1 MTKAANL
8 ANLASNTNFGI
19 LNIVRGGTGLGS
31 FPNFGVL
38 IYEGGDS
45 LRLQVA
51 NTTYGGTGLTSFTPD
66 GAVYALDANTLTTGT
81 LPVVSGGTGANVLAN
96 NSLIVGRGFDP
107 VDTISPGAA
116 NNILVSDGTVWRANT
131 LSQVSAALEF
141 LGGDQEWSNVT
152 ATRAV
157 NTEYTNETGK
167 PITIS
172 VIAYANTA
180 NVRIASNVGSVN
192 IANTSIANTTQTIQ
206 MIVPSGRTYMIR
218 TTNTS
223 VTTINS
229 WAELRS

>member
-81 LPVVSGGTGANVLAN
+81 LPVVSGGTGATVLAN

-116 NNILVSDGTVWRANT
+116 NNILVSDGTIWRANT

-152 ATRAV
+152 GARVV
-157 NTEYTNETGK
+157 NTQYTNETGK
-167 PITIS
+167 PITVS
-172 VIAYANTA
+172 VIAYANTG

>member
-31 FPNFGVL
+31 FPTFGVL

-66 GAVYALDANTLTTGT
+66 GAMYALDANTLTTGT
-81 LPVVSGGTGANVLAN
+81 LPVVSGGTGAVELAN
-96 NSLIVGRGFDP
+96 NSLVVGRGFDP
-107 VDTISPGAA
+107 VYTISPGAA
-116 NNILVSDGTVWRANT
+116 NNILVSDGTQWQANS
-131 LSQVSAALEF
+131 LSEVSAALEF
-141 LGGDQEWSNVT
+141 LGGDQEWSNVSGS
-152 ATRAV
+152 RVV

-167 PITIS
+167 PIMVS
-172 VIAYANTA
+172 VIAYSNTSG
-180 NVRIASNVGSVN
+180 VRIASNVGSVN
-192 IANTSIANTTQTIQ
+192 IANTLIANTTQTIQ
-206 MIVPSGRTYMIR
+206 MLVPSGRTYMIR
-218 TTNTS
+218 TTNTA

-229 WAELRS
+229 WAELR

>member
-31 FPNFGVL
+31 FSNFGILV
-38 IYEGGDS
+38 YEGGDS
-45 LRLQVA
+45 LQLQVA
-51 NTTYGGTGLTSFTPD
+51 NTSYGGTGLTSFTPD
-66 GAVYALDANTLTTGT
+66 GAMYALDANTLTTGT
-81 LPVVSGGTGANVLAN
+81 LPVLSGGTGANTLAN
-96 NSLIVGRGFDP
+96 NALVVGRGIDP
-107 VDTISPGAA
+107 VYTISPGVA
-116 NNILVSDGTVWRANT
+116 NNILVSDGTIWRANT

>member
-81 LPVVSGGTGANVLAN
+81 LPVVSGGTGATVLAN

-116 NNILVSDGTVWRANT
+116 NNILVSDGTIWRANT

-157 NTEYTNETGK
+157 NTQYTNETGK
-167 PITIS
+167 PITVS
-172 VIAYANTA
+172 VIAYANTG

>member
-81 LPVVSGGTGANVLAN
+81 LPVVSGGTGATVLAN

-152 ATRAV
+152 GARVV
-157 NTEYTNETGK
+157 NTQYTNETGK
-167 PITIS
+167 PITVS
-172 VIAYANTA
+172 VIAYANTG

-192 IANTSIANTTQTIQ
+192 IANTLIANTTQTIQ